1 MEQAFVLVLLPHRDA
16 LNRLAVQLLDATTMK
31 ELDRSTNT
39 YLHRILLTGCASGGL
54 FLLSRATHLQRVDA
68 GSDVVVGLLA
78 Q

>member
-39 YLHRILLTGCASGGL
+39 FTPNSSHWLCICRA

-68 GSDVVVGLLA
+68 GPDVVVGLLA